1 MAIANPTPIL
11 SPGHLSRHSF
21 SFDSGMHLHPSIL
34 ESRRLSVFEWCDFE
48 ASAIL
53 LSTACLSGEIVALS
67 PAIKYSDL

>member
-1 MAIANPTPIL
+1 
-11 SPGHLSRHSF
+11 
-21 SFDSGMHLHPSIL
+21 MHLHPSIL